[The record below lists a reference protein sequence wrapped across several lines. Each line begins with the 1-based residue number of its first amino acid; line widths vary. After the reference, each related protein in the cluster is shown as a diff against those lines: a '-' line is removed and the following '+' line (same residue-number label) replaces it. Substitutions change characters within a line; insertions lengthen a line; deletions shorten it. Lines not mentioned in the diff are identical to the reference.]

1 MILDEDMKRIQQDA
15 DTLDKA
21 KEWLNQ
27 EVSESK
33 QILDDEIDES
43 ACEEHSIL
51 EGRLEC
57 AEGLLFL
64 INKWEKE

>member
-1 MILDEDMKRIQQDA
+1 MKYFYMGPVQEPSIV
-15 DTLDKA
+15 LDKA
-21 KEWLNQ
+21 KKWLKH

-57 AEGLLFL
+57 AEGLLFS
-64 INKWEKE
+64 IDQWEKEE